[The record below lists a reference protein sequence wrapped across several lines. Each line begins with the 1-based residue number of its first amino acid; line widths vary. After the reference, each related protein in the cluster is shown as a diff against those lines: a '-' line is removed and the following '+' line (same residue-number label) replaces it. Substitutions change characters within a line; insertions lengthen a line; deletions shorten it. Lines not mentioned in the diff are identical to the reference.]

1 MKFEFSGQIFD
12 KKYLKIKFHENPS
25 RGNRVVPCEKTD
37 GQTEILNGANTSFA
51 QRAPPPARPP
61 SKKKKKKKKTSVLSS
76 PTLMPEPQVLPQSE
90 LHRNEGF

>member
-51 QRAPPPARPP
+51 QRAPPRPP
-61 SKKKKKKKKTSVLSS
+61 PPQKKKKEKEDECLIFTNTHARTSSLATV
-76 PTLMPEPQVLPQSE
+76 
-90 LHRNEGF
+90 RAA